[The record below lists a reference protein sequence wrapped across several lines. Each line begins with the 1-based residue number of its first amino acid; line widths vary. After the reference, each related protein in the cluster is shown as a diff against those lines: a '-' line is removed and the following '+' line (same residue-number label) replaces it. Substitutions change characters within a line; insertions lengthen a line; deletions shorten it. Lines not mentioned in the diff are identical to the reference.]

1 MTQATALIV
10 DDEPDL
16 RELLELTLSRMDV
29 EVDAA
34 EDLAD
39 ARRKLAENRY
49 DFCLTDMR
57 LPDGNGLSLIKQ
69 IGRDYPDMP
78 VAMITAYGKVED
90 AVTALKYGAFD
101 FVSKPVDLES
111 LRTLVRTA
119 IKLRQDDAERR
130 GDIEPED
137 APGKQP
143 EAPGDVAPAESE
155 EQPGSK
161 PAAGDEA
168 EPDQE
173 SAILDRMIG
182 TSSAILRVRK
192 TIVKLARSQAPVMI
206 SGDSGTGKELAA
218 RLIHDLGPRSEQSFV
233 AVNCGAIPSELME
246 SEFFGHKKGSFTGA
260 DADKEGLFQTANHG
274 TLFLDEVADLPL
286 NMQVKLLRVIQEKR
300 LRAIGAKQEVPID
313 VRILSA
319 SHKPLKPMVDAG
331 DFRSDLYFRLNV
343 IELAMPSLSQRRT
356 DIPLLVNHFLEVIA
370 EQWGDAPRT
379 LDDSAKKALL
389 EHPFTGN
396 VRELFNI
403 LQRAVTL
410 CDGEAITAEDLQLG
424 HSSLDESDAIT
435 ADPGD
440 KSLDDYMES
449 IEKRILE
456 NALREAKYNKT
467 EAARRLGITFRSFRY
482 KLDKYGI
489 D

>member
-1 MTQATALIV
+1 MTEPRALVV

-16 RELLELTLSRMDV
+16 RELLDMTLSRMGIDV
-29 EVDAA
+29 ETA

-39 ARRKLAENRY
+39 ARRKLAGGTF

-69 IGRDYPDMP
+69 VARDYPDMP
-78 VAMITAYGKVED
+78 IAMITAYGKVED

-101 FVSKPVDLES
+101 FVSKPVDLEA
-111 LRTLVRTA
+111 LRNLVRTA
-119 IKLRQDDAERR
+119 LKLRADDAEKR
-130 GDIEPED
+130 GQD
-137 APGKQP
+137 A
-143 EAPGDVAPAESE
+143 ATDDT
-155 EQPGSK
+155 
-161 PAAGDEA
+161 AAGAAPETAADNSASSARAAEA
-168 EPDQE
+168 DPDSERQT
-173 SAILDRMIG
+173 AILDRMIG
-182 TSSAILRVRK
+182 RSEAIQRVRQ
-192 TIVKLARSQAPVMI
+192 TIVKLARSQAPVMV
-206 SGDSGTGKELAA
+206 SGDSGSGKELAA
-218 RLIHDLGPRSEQSFV
+218 RLIHDLSPRSEKAFV

-260 DADKEGLFQTANHG
+260 DADKEGLFQNANGG

-300 LRAIGAKQEVPID
+300 VRAIGGKDEVPID

-319 SHKPLKPMVDAG
+319 SHKALKPMVESG

-343 IELAMPSLSQRRT
+343 IELPLPSLGQRKS
-356 DIPLLVNHFLEVIA
+356 DIPLLVNHFLVVIA
-370 EQWGDAPRT
+370 EQWGEPPGK
-379 LDDSAKKALL
+379 LDDSATKALL
-389 EHPFTGN
+389 DHAYSGN

-410 CDGEAITAEDLQLG
+410 CDGETIRAEDLQLEA
-424 HSSLDESDAIT
+424 SSLESNDTVA

-440 KSLDDYMES
+440 KNLDDYMES
-449 IEKRILE
+449 IERRILE
-456 NALREAKYNKT
+456 TALKEAKYNKT